1 MVAPEYLSIDFGG
14 GGHDVESPDR
24 SIQLGGVVRGIGT
37 RQLGT
42 AEQSRATARR
52 IPAGRGGC
60 LTS

>member
-1 MVAPEYLSIDFGG
+1 M
-14 GGHDVESPDR
+14 HDDVGSPDC

-52 IPAGRGGC
+52 IPAG
-60 LTS
+60 